1 MKNYVDMMVF
11 RTAICCWAQTNSIYG
26 RREIAYANSS
36 SPLRNKAAQDMEGK
50 MTFKNKVISV
60 VVVVVLLVA
69 VIIAYRKGMLNVSSG
84 AETGINQ
91 NLSNEPLLKE
101 PEKQTSD
108 KMILL
113 NKGEEGIYEDLK
125 MDVKG
130 NARDVSLRYKFKFID
145 YDISKEKPA
154 GIDIDFYIDGEEEVD
169 SEGRFTDDT
178 YYITVKYEVTNLK
191 EEGWLNF
198 NFYPQN
204 FRIGYYDDNGFKAE
218 DEARG
223 FTVDDIGD
231 IKGEVPL
238 DRDES
243 AVVNCCYFLKQDVI
257 DRGNIAVEA
266 KVVGQN
272 KAVKMPYFVLD
283 FDEVVE

>member
-1 MKNYVDMMVF
+1 
-11 RTAICCWAQTNSIYG
+11 
-26 RREIAYANSS
+26 
-36 SPLRNKAAQDMEGK
+36 
-50 MTFKNKVISV
+50 MTFKNKVVSV

-125 MDVKG
+125 MDAKG
-130 NARDVSLRYKFKFID
+130 NVRDVSLRYKFKFID

-154 GIDIDFYIDGEEEVD
+154 GIDINFYKDGEEEVD

-178 YYITVKYEVTNLK
+178 YYITVNYEVTNLK
-191 EEGWLNF
+191 EEGWDDD

-204 FRIGYYDDNGFKAE
+204 FSIGYYDDNGYTAVGE
-218 DEARG
+218 PRG
-223 FTVDDIGD
+223 FTVDDNEYIIG
-231 IKGEVPL
+231 GVPL

-243 AVVNCCYFLKQDVI
+243 AVIRCCYCIKQDII
-257 DRGNIAVEA
+257 DKGNIAVEA
-266 KVVGQN
+266 KVRGQN
-272 KAVKMPYFVLD
+272 KAVKMPYFVLN